1 MLHRY
6 RQRSIGFE
14 AKREIVFLFLEVKED
29 AAKGEE
35 NSWNEGQV
43 CNVTYL
49 ALKNHRE
56 PTNT

>member
-43 CNVTYL
+43 CNVNYL
-49 ALKNHRE
+49 E
-56 PTNT
+56 S